1 MMNQLGRI
9 MFAIA
14 AAFLLLL
21 AATLTFYAAYQ
32 VWNAIAT
39 ADQALSSGDFG
50 YTIIDSVGYVVIAIA
65 IIDVTKHL
73 FEEEVLEWKELTSDS
88 SFRRNFSKFISI
100 ISIAIFLEGLV
111 LVFKV
116 TQDDIKLLVYPV
128 LLLLVGVAMTV
139 GLSVFQWLGAD
150 QDRKDDKHP

>member
-1 MMNQLGRI
+1 MKQLSRI

-21 AATLTFYAAYQ
+21 AAALIFYAGFQ
-32 VWNAIAT
+32 LWKAITSAN
-39 ADQALSSGDFG
+39 QILVSGDFG
-50 YTIIDSVGYVVIAIA
+50 YTVIDAVGYVVIAIA
-65 IIDVTKHL
+65 IIDVTKHV
-73 FEEEVLEWKELTSDS
+73 FEEEVIGWREPDKDS
-88 SFRRNFSKFISI
+88 VFRRNFSKFISI

-116 TQDDIKLLVYPV
+116 SQDDIKLLVYPV

-139 GLSVFQWLGAD
+139 GLAVFQRLGGGQAVD
-150 QDRKDDKHP
+150 HGGD